1 MHFLSGTWVS
11 NDGGNLI
18 KAPITDFVKSCVTF
32 FFSFANTIQYYIIQ
46 LLVLL
51 DFLCSSLKLDWIP
64 NYEKISLPLKIC
76 GRSSLSLTSFQSYKD
91 FS

>member
-32 FFSFANTIQYYIIQ
+32 FFLSLIQYYIIQ

-76 GRSSLSLTSFQSYKD
+76 GRSSLSLTSLKSYKD